1 VECLLVEESIILG
14 VDRVP
19 DLEEHG
25 VEVSIEFLKRNV
37 LLLMRLII
45 VDFPTFNIL
54 HKLVIFQLVR
64 EDDRQLE

>member
-1 VECLLVEESIILG
+1 MKESIILG

-19 DLEEHG
+19 DLEEYG
-25 VEVSIEFLKRNV
+25 VEVIIEFLKRII
-37 LLLMRLII
+37 LLLMRLIL